1 MHYRKSVGD
10 RVFDAFVYI
19 VLIFMVLITLYPMW
33 YILVASFSSPAGI
46 AESGVIMLFPKHF
59 HIDFYKL
66 VFQNETIFKG
76 YLVTISRAGIGTVL
90 TLILTSMGAYALS
103 RKWLMGRGAL
113 MFIIVIPMFFS
124 GGLIPSYLL
133 MRDIGLYNTFWV
145 LVIPGLISSWNII
158 MMRTYFQSLGD
169 ALEESAKLD
178 GANDIIVLFRIIVP
192 CAKPI
197 MAVIALWTVVGHWN
211 AWFDASIY
219 LKDPELFPL
228 QLILRKILINNST
241 NEMGDFKSMA
251 GATVDI
257 TKGLKYATII
267 ITTAPILAIYPFLQK
282 YFVKGV
288 MIGSLKG

>member
-10 RVFDAFVYI
+10 RVFDTFVYI
-19 VLIFMVLITLYPMW
+19 VLIFMVVITLYPMW

-59 HIDFYKL
+59 HVDFYKL

-76 YLVTISRAGIGTVL
+76 YLVTIGRAGIGTIL

-103 RKWLMGRGAL
+103 RKWLMGRGVL
-113 MFIIVIPMFFS
+113 MFVIVIPMFFG

-219 LKDPELFPL
+219 LKDPDLFPL

-241 NEMGDFKSMA
+241 KEMGDFKSMA

>member
-10 RVFDAFVYI
+10 RLFDAFIYI
-19 VLIFMVLITLYPMW
+19 LLIFMIVITLYPMW

-46 AESGVIMLFPKHF
+46 AESGVIMFFPKHF
-59 HIDFYKL
+59 HVDFYKL

-76 YLVTISRAGIGTVL
+76 YLVTIGRAGIGTIL

-103 RKWLMGRGAL
+103 RKWLMGRGVL
-113 MFIIVIPMFFS
+113 MFIIVIPMFFG

-133 MRDIGLYNTFWV
+133 IRDIGLYNTFWV

-178 GANDIIVLFRIIVP
+178 GANDMIVLFKIIVP

-219 LKDPELFPL
+219 LKDSDLFPL

>member
-1 MHYRKSVGD
+1 MRYRKSLGD

-19 VLIFMVLITLYPMW
+19 FLIFMVIITLYPIW
-33 YILVASFSSPAGI
+33 YILMASFSSPAGI
-46 AESGVIMLFPKHF
+46 AESGAIMFYPKQF
-59 HIDFYKL
+59 HTDFYKL

-76 YLVTISRAGIGTVL
+76 YLVTIGRAGIGTIL
-90 TLILTSMGAYALS
+90 TLILTAMGAYALS
-103 RKWLMGRGAL
+103 RKWLMGRGVL
-113 MFIIVIPMFFS
+113 MFVIVIPMFFS

-133 MRDIGLYNTFWV
+133 MRDIGLYNKFWV

-178 GANDIIVLFRIIVP
+178 GANDMTVLFRIIIP

-219 LKDPELFPL
+219 IKNPDLFPL
-228 QLILRKILINNST
+228 QLILRSILIKNST
-241 NEMGDFKSMA
+241 SEMGDFKSMA
-251 GATVDI
+251 GAAVDI

-267 ITTAPILAIYPFLQK
+267 IATAPILAIYPFLQK